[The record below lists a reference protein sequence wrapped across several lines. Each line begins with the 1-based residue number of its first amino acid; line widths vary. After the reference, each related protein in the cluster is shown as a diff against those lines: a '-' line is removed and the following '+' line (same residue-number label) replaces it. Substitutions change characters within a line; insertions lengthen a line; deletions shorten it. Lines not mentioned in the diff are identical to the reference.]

1 MSDLFNEEII
11 SHNTYKMGGQ
21 NRPFC
26 KRNRF
31 HKPLGKTCLEGR
43 RRRTRGAVC
52 GRISVRRTRTFYKTM
67 ECAAGQCHYYE
78 YPYLPGI
85 FSAEGADAD
94 TCYGTFSCTG
104 SSRAR
109 S

>member
-1 MSDLFNEEII
+1 
-11 SHNTYKMGGQ
+11 MGGQ

-31 HKPLGKTCLEGR
+31 HKTSGENMPGGKKAQDDGELFVAEYQSAGR
-43 RRRTRGAVC
+43 G
-52 GRISVRRTRTFYKTM
+52 TFYKTM

-78 YPYLPGI
+78 YPYLPGN

-94 TCYGTFSCTG
+94 TC
-104 SSRAR
+104 
-109 S
+109 